1 MVYGVSR
8 PLCGPTKKSS
18 GKTWTYHPQDPP
30 VRKYGLRG
38 PEGSPNDS
46 TVSDGVGGVCGKSGV
61 GGKSSEGAKEV
72 GENNTFQRTP
82 DGVNLNMIDH
92 ANRLDTSVQSA

>member
-1 MVYGVSR
+1 M
-8 PLCGPTKKSS
+8 
-18 GKTWTYHPQDPP
+18 
-30 VRKYGLRG
+30 
-38 PEGSPNDS
+38 
-46 TVSDGVGGVCGKSGV
+46 SDGVGGVCGKSGV